1 MITTAATQRLSLTG
15 KPDMAPPCK
24 LLRNIRRTCL
34 ELLLLVMLLA
44 GCAAGPA
51 QPPVT
56 EANLPLDLGR
66 VQSLT
71 QDGVTVRLAIP
82 PDNEAA
88 RFFGVKLAEY
98 DIQPIWIRIENESD
112 VDYWLL
118 PIAIDPDYY
127 SADEAAIITGEDLPQ
142 HARDAIRKRFRENAL
157 PFYSKGRGTIEGYV
171 YATHELGGRLVDV
184 RMKGNQRS
192 IRMRFAVLLPTEG
205 FDYEKSELKRLY
217 AQLHALPDLTLP
229 QFREQ
234 ILALPCCTTTA
245 DGSGE
250 GDPLN
255 IVLVGS
261 GEEVIAAL
269 SSSGWNF
276 TEAIT
281 IDSIR
286 RMVGA
291 AIAEKSF
298 PTAPVSSLYAFG
310 RPQDIAL
317 QRGRSR
323 ISQRNHM
330 RLWLAPFRS
339 EGKAVWI
346 GQVSRDIGVK
356 MTSKSPT
363 LTTHI
368 IDPVVDESREYLLD
382 SLLHR
387 DAVARF
393 AFVRGVG
400 EASPDKPRLNLTDD
414 PYFTDGLRLVVWL
427 SKTPV
432 SPDQAVDLD
441 WNDSDDPIRAVREG
455 VGNNPTD

>member
-1 MITTAATQRLSLTG
+1 MVL
-15 KPDMAPPCK
+15 PCH
-24 LLRNIRRTCL
+24 LLRSIRCAHWGV
-34 ELLLLVMLLA
+34 LLMVLLLA
-44 GCAAGPA
+44 GCAAGTV
-51 QPPVT
+51 QPPAA
-56 EANLPLDLGR
+56 EADLPLDLGR

-82 PDNEAA
+82 ADDKAV
-88 RFFGVKLAEY
+88 RYFGVKLAEY
-98 DIQPIWIRIENESD
+98 DIQPIWVRVENESD
-112 VDYWLL
+112 ADYWLL

-127 SADEAAIITGEDLPQ
+127 SADEAAIITGEDLPG
-142 HARDAIRKRFRENAL
+142 HARDRNRKKFRDNAL
-157 PFYSKGRGTIEGYV
+157 PFYSKAGSAIEGYV
-171 YATHELGGRLVDV
+171 YATHALGGRLVDV

-229 QFREQ
+229 QLHEHLQ
-234 ILALPCCTTTA
+234 TLPCCTTTA

-255 IVLVGS
+255 VVLIGS
-261 GEEVIAAL
+261 GEDVIAAL

-356 MTSKSPT
+356 MTTKSPS

-400 EASPDKPRLNLTDD
+400 AAGPDAPRLNLTDD

-427 SKTPV
+427 SQTPV
-432 SPDQAVDLD
+432 TPEQAVDLD
-441 WNDSDDPIRAVREG
+441 WNDSIDPVRKSAGE
-455 VGNNPTD
+455 NLPD